1 MSTQHGTARRARWP
15 SPRRLCAVLG
25 VVLAGTACM
34 GAMSAMGAIGVAH
47 AQMQASEVQ
56 VKAAFIYN
64 FALFTDWPA
73 DAMQADAPIVVC
85 VTAQHPLQAALEK
98 LTGKPVRG
106 HRLEIR
112 KINDGAVAG
121 CHVLVFDALTA
132 NGVRVDPATP
142 VLTVSDNPG
151 SERAA
156 GSLEPMIALTLHDDR
171 VVFDIDAVAAR
182 QARLRL
188 SPQLLRLART
198 VQ

>member
-1 MSTQHGTARRARWP
+1 M
-15 SPRRLCAVLG
+15 AVA
-25 VVLAGTACM
+25 VLAGVACM
-34 GAMSAMGAIGVAH
+34 GTTQ

-64 FALFTDWPA
+64 FALFTNWPA
-73 DAMQADAPIVVC
+73 DVMQADAPMVVC

-112 KINDGAVAG
+112 KINDGTVAG
-121 CHVLVFDALTA
+121 CHVLVFDARA
-132 NGVRVDPATP
+132 SNGVRVDPATP
-142 VLTVSDNPG
+142 VLTVSDSPKSQRGAGNP
-151 SERAA
+151 
-156 GSLEPMIALTLHDDR
+156 EPMIALALHEDR

-182 QARLRL
+182 QAHLQL
-188 SPQLLRLART
+188 SSQLLRLART

>member
-1 MSTQHGTARRARWP
+1 MSTPHGSVRRARRP
-15 SPRRLCAVLG
+15 GPRRFCAVLG
-25 VVLAGTACM
+25 AVLAGVACM
-34 GAMSAMGAIGVAH
+34 GATH

-64 FALFTDWPA
+64 FALFTNWPA
-73 DAMQADAPIVVC
+73 DVMQADAPMVVC

-121 CHVLVFDALTA
+121 CHVLVFDARTP
-132 NGVRVDPATP
+132 NGVRVDPAAP
-142 VLTVSDNPG
+142 VLTVSDSPK
-151 SERAA
+151 SLRAA
-156 GSLEPMIALTLHDDR
+156 GNPEPMIALALHDDR

-182 QARLRL
+182 QAHLQL
-188 SPQLLRLART
+188 SSQLLRLART

>member
-1 MSTQHGTARRARWP
+1 MSAPHGTARRARWS
-15 SPRRLCAVLG
+15 SPRRLCAALG
-25 VVLAGTACM
+25 VAMAGAACM
-34 GAMSAMGAIGVAH
+34 GTIGVGHAQMQ
-47 AQMQASEVQ
+47 AQMQASEAQ

-98 LTGKPVRG
+98 LTGKPMRG

-121 CHVLVFDALTA
+121 CHVLVFDARTA
-132 NGVRVDPATP
+132 NGVRVDPAMP
-142 VLTVSDNPG
+142 VLTVSDSPG
-151 SERAA
+151 SGGAA
-156 GSLEPMIALTLHDDR
+156 GSLEPMIALTLQDDR
-171 VVFDIDAVAAR
+171 VVFDIDTVAAR

-188 SPQLLRLART
+188 SSQLLRLART

>member
-1 MSTQHGTARRARWP
+1 MNTPHGNVRRARR
-15 SPRRLCAVLG
+15 SGPRRLCTVLG
-25 VVLAGTACM
+25 AVLAGVACM
-34 GAMSAMGAIGVAH
+34 GATH

-64 FALFTDWPA
+64 FALFTNWPA
-73 DAMQADAPIVVC
+73 DVMQADAPMVVC

-112 KINDGAVAG
+112 KINDGTVAG
-121 CHVLVFDALTA
+121 CHVLVFDARTP
-132 NGVRVDPATP
+132 NGVRVDPAAP
-142 VLTVSDNPG
+142 VLTVSDSPK
-151 SERAA
+151 SLRAA
-156 GSLEPMIALTLHDDR
+156 GNPEPMIALALHDDR

-182 QARLRL
+182 QAHLQL
-188 SPQLLRLART
+188 SSQLLRLART

>member
-1 MSTQHGTARRARWP
+1 MRAPHGIVRRAQWRR
-15 SPRRLCAVLG
+15 PRRLYAVLG
-25 VVLAGTACM
+25 AVLAGAAWM
-34 GAMSAMGAIGVAH
+34 GTTH

-64 FALFTDWPA
+64 FALFTNWPA
-73 DAMQADAPIVVC
+73 DVMQADAPMVVC

-112 KINDGAVAG
+112 KINDGTVAG
-121 CHVLVFDALTA
+121 CHVLVFDTRAQ
-132 NGVRVDPATP
+132 NGVRLDPGTP
-142 VLTVSDNPG
+142 VLTVSDSPKNERVAGNP
-151 SERAA
+151 
-156 GSLEPMIALTLHDDR
+156 EPMIALTLHDDR

-182 QARLRL
+182 QAHLQL
-188 SPQLLRLART
+188 SSQLLRLART

>member
-1 MSTQHGTARRARWP
+1 MNSPHGTARRARWP
-15 SPRRLCAVLG
+15 RTRRLCVALG
-25 VVLAGTACM
+25 AVLAGVACM
-34 GAMSAMGAIGVAH
+34 GAAH

-64 FALFTDWPA
+64 FALFTNWPA
-73 DAMQADAPIVVC
+73 DVMQADAPMVVC

-112 KINDGAVAG
+112 KITDGTVTG
-121 CHVLVFDALTA
+121 CHVLVFDARA
-132 NGVRVDPATP
+132 SSGVRVDPASP
-142 VLTVSDNPG
+142 VLTVSDSPKSQRAPGNPD
-151 SERAA
+151 
-156 GSLEPMIALTLHDDR
+156 PMIALALHENR

-182 QARLRL
+182 QAHLQL
-188 SPQLLRLART
+188 SSQLLRLART